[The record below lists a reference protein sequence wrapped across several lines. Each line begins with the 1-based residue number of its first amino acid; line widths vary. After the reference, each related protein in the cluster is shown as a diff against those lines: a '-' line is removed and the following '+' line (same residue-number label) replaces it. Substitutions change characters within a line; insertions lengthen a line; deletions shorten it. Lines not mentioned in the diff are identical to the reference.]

1 MDIINA
7 IFKNK
12 KINFDKLKSYGF
24 VESPNG
30 YSFSQSLSADGFIMN
45 IEVSRFGDIST
56 QIIDTEM
63 NEPYTLHLVEDAVGG
78 FVGKIK
84 AEYEDTL
91 TDIANSC
98 SEPDIFK
105 ADMTKRL
112 IKYISEKYNDE
123 LEFLWEK
130 FPDNAIVR
138 RKDNKK
144 WYVLF
149 CTVSRRKIGF
159 DSDEKVEITDIRLT
173 PERIEKEVDSKKIL
187 PGYHMNKKHWITI
200 VLDGSVEFDE
210 ICRRIDESYELA
222 KKK

>member
-1 MDIINA
+1 MDVIKA

-12 KINFDKLKSYGF
+12 KVNFDKLITYGF
-24 VESPNG
+24 TESPNG
-30 YSFSQSLSADGFIMN
+30 FCYAQALSADGFIISIN
-45 IEVSRFGDIST
+45 VSQFGDISA

-63 NEPYTLHLVEDAVGG
+63 NEPYTLHLAEDAVGS

-84 AEYEDTL
+84 SEYEDIL
-91 TDIANSC
+91 TDIANNC
-98 SEPDIFK
+98 CEPDIFK
-105 ADMTKRL
+105 AEMTKKL
-112 IKYISEKYNDE
+112 IRYVDEKYNDE
-123 LEFLWEK
+123 PEFLWQK
-130 FPDNAIVR
+130 FPDNAVVR

-159 DSDEKVEITDIRLT
+159 DSDEKVEIIDIRLT
-173 PERIEKEVDSKKIL
+173 PERIEKEVDSEKFL

-222 KKK
+222 KNK